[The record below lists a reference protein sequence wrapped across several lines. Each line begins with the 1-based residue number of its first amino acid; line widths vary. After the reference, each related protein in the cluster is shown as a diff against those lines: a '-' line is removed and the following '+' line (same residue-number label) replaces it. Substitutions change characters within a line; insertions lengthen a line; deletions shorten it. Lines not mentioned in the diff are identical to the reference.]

1 MGVACYTTSPAPPPT
16 INFDNSSWYMYLTS
30 LQVLCAAAVNP
41 VMFIEDNRNAVAV
54 LKSSTP
60 QPDAKPDNF
69 STSLVWVVSGAT
81 SITKVHNIHV
91 TDIHVLT

>member
-1 MGVACYTTSPAPPPT
+1 MVVNYLYTR
-16 INFDNSSWYMYLTS
+16 LS

-41 VMFIEDNRNAVAV
+41 VMFMEDNRNAVAV

-60 QPDAKPDNF
+60 QPDAKSDSF

-81 SITKVHNIHV
+81 NLTKVIDYNS
-91 TDIHVLT
+91 